1 LAVATI
7 RRPGLDDS
15 EERVK
20 KITAPLDEML
30 LDVFY
35 FYYTLCAF
43 C

>member
-1 LAVATI
+1 MIA
-7 RRPGLDDS
+7 R
-15 EERVK
+15 RVK